1 MMIKDVEHLSASGPF
16 QFSLLRILCLGLY
29 LIFKIGLFGLLES
42 NFLSSLYILE
52 SPLSDI
58 GLVKIFPHSVHC
70 CFVLLM
76 VGFALQKLFS
86 FMRSHLS
93 IVNLRA

>member
-1 MMIKDVEHLSASGPF
+1 MLIFLKSASP
-16 QFSLLRILCLGLY
+16 LVEIPLWRILCLALY
-29 LIFKIGLFGLLES
+29 PIFNWVISLLES

-58 GLVKIFPHSVHC
+58 GLVKIFPHSVDC